1 MHMSKS
7 VIFAVVVVLTIVL
20 VGGIAVLVA
29 ARSRPSPE
37 LFNRAK
43 NTSPQDFDRFI
54 DWWFSHTLSEVKA
67 ARGDMAA
74 TRAAWI
80 HCFQRGYRAGMS
92 LEEVMGHLPE
102 SSFAEHSIPTMKR
115 AKSSRCSRHLH
126 QGRSSPSQQN
136 RIEIICTNR
145 LTSAVEWTP
154 GRRSVCMSGVR
165 GPAPLTASVGSYVTA
180 KKETNPSGF
189 GPGRPVCGYFAF
201 VFRDAR
207 RDLAASISLIRRLH
221 QRFWR
226 PEVDGRFRRQQ
237 PIESGRK
244 TVGRSLFG
252 KPPFRQ
258 RLIPHELELGVGL
271 RLPHL
276 RQLPETRPDRAID
289 DHRNTGQR

>member
-37 LFNRAK
+37 LFNQAK

-102 SSFAEHSIPTMKR
+102 LFRR
-115 AKSSRCSRHLH
+115 AQYPDDEARKVLSMLKALTPR
-126 QGRSSPSQQN
+126 
-136 RIEIICTNR
+136 EIISEPT
-145 LTSAVEWTP
+145 
-154 GRRSVCMSGVR
+154 
-165 GPAPLTASVGSYVTA
+165 
-180 KKETNPSGF
+180 
-189 GPGRPVCGYFAF
+189 
-201 VFRDAR
+201 
-207 RDLAASISLIRRLH
+207 
-221 QRFWR
+221 
-226 PEVDGRFRRQQ
+226 
-237 PIESGRK
+237 
-244 TVGRSLFG
+244 
-252 KPPFRQ
+252 KP
-258 RLIPHELELGVGL
+258 
-271 RLPHL
+271 
-276 RQLPETRPDRAID
+276 D
-289 DHRNTGQR
+289 